1 MDGDAV
7 MIVSIF
13 LSAITTQTFILMYKI
28 GQIEQALKDL
38 KNRVNKVE
46 EKVM

>member
-7 MIVSIF
+7 TIISIF

-28 GQIEQALKDL
+28 GQLEQAIRDL

-46 EKVM
+46 ERVM

>member
-7 MIVSIF
+7 TIISIF

-28 GQIEQALKDL
+28 GQIEQAIKELKS
-38 KNRVNKVE
+38 RVNRVE